1 MTTAIAIEPKI
12 SRQKTIQQD
21 SLLEELYT
29 YYSLSQL
36 ETMLENKPDRML
48 LQKWKVTGESLREEL
63 KSAIDLV
70 KND

>member
-1 MTTAIAIEPKI
+1 MTTAIAIEPGI
-12 SRQKTIQQD
+12 SRQKTIQRG

-36 ETMLENKPDRML
+36 EAMLENKPDKML
-48 LQKWKVTGESLREEL
+48 LQKWKATGESLREDL
-63 KSAIDLV
+63 KLAIELV